1 MKHFFC
7 ALLLLCLS
15 LPAQAA
21 EKETTFDRVVRTG
34 TINCGYALWAPVLY
48 KDAKTGEIKGLAHDA
63 MIEAAKRL
71 NLKVVW
77 KEETAW
83 GTIVEGLHTNRYD
96 MICTGLAATSARAKF
111 IDFSAP
117 LFFAPIYLVARADD
131 TRFDKNT
138 DVLNDAKYKI
148 GVLEG
153 EISSIIAQQKFPQ
166 AGVIAMPQTADYSLL
181 LKEVETKK
189 ADVTIIEIAT
199 FLEYDAHNKG
209 KLKIIQRDRP
219 LNVFAATLGIPIGDI
234 SLKHMI
240 DTTFNEMALDGTIAA
255 LIKKHEKYAGTML
268 LPAQPY
274 LPPAK

>member
-1 MKHFFC
+1 MKKLLLI
-7 ALLLLCLS
+7 ALLIFS
-15 LPAQAA
+15 LPAVAA
-21 EKETTFDRVVRTG
+21 EKESVFDRVTRTG

-48 KDAKTGEIKGLAHDA
+48 KDAKTGDIKGLFYDV
-63 MIEAAKRL
+63 MTEAAKRL
-71 NLKVVW
+71 SLKVVW

-117 LFFAPIYLVARADD
+117 LFFSPIYLVARADD
-131 TRFDKNT
+131 TRFDKDT

-148 GVLEG
+148 GVLDG

-166 AGVIAMPQTADYSLL
+166 AAVTAMPQTADYSLL

-199 FLEYDAHNKG
+199 FLEYEAHNKG

-219 LNVFAATLGIPIGDI
+219 LNVFAATLGVPIGDI
-234 SLKHMI
+234 SIKHMM
-240 DTTFNEMALDGTIAA
+240 DTTLNEMMLDGTIAA
-255 LIKKHEKYAGTML
+255 LIKKHEKFPGTML
-268 LPAQPY
+268 LPTQPY
-274 LPPAK
+274 QPPAK